1 MGVEYNTN
9 DLCNPSDLEGPVIP
23 NKKFK
28 FKNSIYDENN
38 QLLQYNQLIGHVSS
52 VKFELL
58 RFEDHITKTIYFSRN
73 VSIEFAIDV
82 VEKFLSFKVD
92 DDYLRFLMA
101 NLGRQEHQD
110 LLNSVDENTIRGDL
124 LSALIFFE
132 DYKIIDNCL
141 ILILGS

>member
-1 MGVEYNTN
+1 MGVEYVIN

-23 NKKFK
+23 NNKFK
-28 FKNSIYDENN
+28 FINSIYDRNN
-38 QLLQYNQLIGHVSS
+38 QLLHYNELIGHVSS

-101 NLGRQEHQD
+101 NLDRQEKQD
-110 LLNSVDENTIRGDL
+110 LLDFVDENTIRGDL
-124 LSALIFFE
+124 LSSLIYLE
-132 DYKIIDNCL
+132 GYKIIDNCL
-141 ILILGS
+141 IFILGS